1 MASNEIIFSVKVQ
14 KDGNLKVVAKEAG
27 AAAKQTDKFT
37 EATEKTTKSRNRFK
51 KGEKGVGQAGLS
63 SAKSFSKMN
72 QTMVGSGGLVGAY
85 ATLAANVFAL
95 TAAFGIL
102 QRASAANQ
110 LAEGLA
116 YTGAVAGRNLP
127 YIADRLKDITGEAV
141 STAEAMSA
149 VAIATSSG
157 FSSGQ
162 IAKLGEVAKGA
173 SLALGRDMTD
183 ALSRLIRGSAKLE
196 PELLDELGIMVRL
209 DEAAQTYATQLNTT
223 VANLTQ
229 YQKRQAFANA
239 VIKEGQEA
247 FAGIGSTI
255 DPNAYDQ
262 LGAALQDLLKDA
274 SQLINVG
281 LEPIAKFL
289 SGSRTGMVAG
299 VALFASTIRGA
310 LLPSL
315 SKGAQ
320 EMSTFA
326 AGLQDTARSSLLGVK
341 TTGKLP
347 KIYKELVEKIKD
359 GTATSEEMTAAQNS
373 LSSSLTKHSSDLANN
388 SSLLDVNT
396 AKYATKIGVIEGVT
410 AAQASLLSLQAA
422 QATAD
427 LAEAGALTLQL
438 AAHGSVI
445 ASYHSLKAVYIA
457 HIAASQ
463 AVAISNG
470 VAAGSFIALSAAI
483 HTAKIAL
490 KAIGIILLRFLPH
503 IAFIGI
509 AIAVAMA
516 AWDHFFGSDETVVDV
531 EEINESLK
539 HLDEVASQLAK
550 TLALISARNLDD
562 SQWKEFEATLTAVS
576 GASQQVRDRA
586 LESVDALEKVKFAGL
601 SKAMDE
607 VAAASEGLTEDWFGF
622 INSKK
627 KLRFEAAEKNL
638 ANLEKTFGD
647 MSAASAIATLE
658 LGKIKLESNG
668 LGGQGVVA
676 NIDKQIQALNDL
688 EESGESTA
696 KAIRAILATE
706 SDAAKAI
713 QALNTMT
720 SGLSAFAKERAKFV
734 STVST
739 PFDKMSDSID
749 EVIKSFTQLDNSGQL
764 TEGAAILKAAIDGTG
779 EDNTLAKAM
788 KAFKEEGESAEQ
800 TAVRL
805 GETLKKGIAT
815 IQKGP
820 GLLKKQTA
828 ELKKLTSSRKT
839 NVTVL
844 ERAQKLENDI
854 LDTKKDVLLA
864 SRILVVALGASV
876 EKSAELLRIDQEL
889 EAIAAA
895 RRTFQDKNLE
905 KVQTEIAARKLFLD
919 LDKKSLALDKE
930 KNKIAKKNAIEAQA
944 KNNFANRN
952 MRSTELTAKQTRTI
966 NADMLEATKKA
977 LDDEKKIKDAIIK
990 NEYDLLRAKAIQRN
1004 MDLGMSLKQAVNSP
1018 YVKLLEELRGKA
1030 LTRNRLSTRDTKNS
1044 EGDTTKDDEAVRDS
1058 AVAAFSKGETIGE
1071 RFYEGFF
1078 GANAA
1083 FDELN
1088 MAEKFGAAHT
1098 AIQPLLED
1106 LRSLGP
1112 QGEVVAGLSEG
1123 MLLTGANILNL
1134 VDKVKESGNI
1144 IKGDFLSMKA
1154 GAMSFADFVS
1164 TPEFADVAV
1173 AALNTIG
1180 SAIGQLGS
1188 IMAAASAN
1196 RVAGVDAEIA
1206 AEKKRDGTSAKS
1218 LAKIKGLEKKK
1229 EMMQRKAFEQNKKM
1243 MIAQAIMATAAGAI
1257 GVYAGVRDISTALIA
1272 GVMSAAIVAMGVA
1285 QVAIISGMSYQGGGS
1300 ASAGA
1305 SAPTSVSVGK
1315 RGTSSDMSKSQ
1326 SGRGELAYFRGD
1338 QGMGGA
1344 ENFRSAFYG
1353 KKHRAAGGNAGYVV
1367 GEQGPE
1373 LFMPDRP
1380 GTIVPAD
1387 DAAAGGGSTNVTF
1400 SINAIDAA
1408 GVEDVLAQQQGN
1420 IIGMIREAANSY
1432 GQDFMEELD
1441 ESTYTTPIARRA

>member
-509 AIAVAMA
+509 AIAAAMA

-539 HLDEVASQLAK
+539 HLDEVANQLAK

-622 INSKK
+622 ISSKK

-668 LGGQGVVA
+668 LGGSGVVA

-749 EVIKSFTQLDNSGQL
+749 EVIKSFSQLDNSGQL

-779 EDNTLAKAM
+779 ENNTLAKAM

-854 LDTKKDVLLA
+854 LDTKKGVLEA

-944 KNNFANRN
+944 KNNFANPN

-990 NEYDLLRAKAIQRN
+990 NEYDLLRAKAIERK

-1018 YVKLLEELRGKA
+1018 YVKLLEELRGNA

-1044 EGDTTKDDEAVRDS
+1044 AGDTTKDDEAVLNEGL
-1058 AVAAFSKGETIGE
+1058 AAFEKGSTAGE
-1071 RFYEGFF
+1071 RLYEGFH
-1078 GANAA
+1078 GSTAA
-1083 FDELN
+1083 FDEMN
-1088 MAEKFGAAHT
+1088 WGEKFSSIHNAM
-1098 AIQPLLED
+1098 QPTIE
-1106 LRSLGP
+1106 SFKEMGP
-1112 QGEVVAGLSEG
+1112 QGAAIGNMISGVMMATTAWATLSDTIRGLSLDNSKAFTG
-1123 MLLTGANILNL
+1123 MFDSFSNFKAAM
-1134 VDKVKESGNI
+1134 ES
-1144 IKGDFLSMKA
+1144 
-1154 GAMSFADFVS
+1154 
-1164 TPEFADVAV
+1164 PELKQAIAQ
-1173 AALNTIG
+1173 TM
-1180 SAIGQLGS
+1180 SAIGQSVGATNG
-1188 IMAAASAN
+1188 IYQAASAN
-1196 RVAGVDAEIA
+1196 RVAGIDNEIA
-1206 AEKKRDGTSAKS
+1206 AERARDGKSKES
-1218 LAKIKGLEKKK
+1218 LARISQLEKKK
-1229 EMMQRKAFEQNKKM
+1229 EAEKRKAFEVDKKM
-1243 MIAQAIMATAAGAI
+1243 KMAQIAINTAAAIMMTVGQTGFFGWPLAI
-1257 GVYAGVRDISTALIA
+1257 IMG
-1272 GVMSAAIVAMGVA
+1272 AMGAAQLAMVA
-1285 QVAIISGMSYQGGGS
+1285 GMTYQGGGS
-1300 ASAGA
+1300 ASVGV
-1305 SAPTSVSVGK
+1305 SAPSSVSVGK

>member
-326 AGLQDTARSSLLGVK
+326 AGLQDAARSSLLGVK

-347 KIYKELVEKIKD
+347 KIYAELVEKIKD
-359 GTATSEEMTAAQNS
+359 GTATSEEMAAAQNS
-373 LSSSLTKHSSDLANN
+373 LSASLSKHSSDLKTN
-388 SSLLDVNT
+388 STLQDVNT

-438 AAHGSVI
+438 AAHGSII
-445 ASYHSLKAVYIA
+445 ASYHSLHAVYLA

-470 VAAGSFIALSAAI
+470 VAASSFIALSAAI

-503 IAFIGI
+503 LAVLGL
-509 AIAVAMA
+509 AIAGAMA
-516 AWDHFFGSDETVVDV
+516 AWDHFFGSDETAADV

-562 SQWKEFEATLTAVS
+562 SQWKAFEATLTAVA

-586 LESVDALEKVKFAGL
+586 LETVDVLENAKFAAFSDALKEASEAGADMEL
-601 SKAMDE
+601 NLFGVVSRSRQLRFDEANAE
-607 VAAASEGLTEDWFGF
+607 VARLKENFG
-622 INSKK
+622 K
-627 KLRFEAAEKNL
+627 
-638 ANLEKTFGD
+638 
-647 MSAASAIATLE
+647 MSAASTIATLE
-658 LGKIKLESNG
+658 FGKLKLESNG
-668 LGGQGVVA
+668 LGGSGVVA
-676 NIDKQIQALNDL
+676 NIDKQIQALHDL
-688 EESGESTA
+688 EASGKSTA

-779 EDNTLAKAM
+779 EDNTLAKSM
-788 KAFKEEGESAEQ
+788 KAFKKEGESAEQ

-805 GETLKKGIAT
+805 GETLKKGIDT

-820 GLLKKQTA
+820 GLIKKQTA
-828 ELKKLTSSRKT
+828 ELKKLTNSRKT

-854 LDTKKDVLLA
+854 LDTKKGVLDE
-864 SRILVVALGASV
+864 SRILVVALGASE

-905 KVQTEIAARKLFLD
+905 KVQTEIAARQLLLD

-944 KNNFANRN
+944 KNNFANPL
-952 MRSTELTAKQTRTI
+952 MRSTKLTAKQTRTI

-1044 EGDTTKDDEAVRDS
+1044 EGDTTKDDEAVLNAGKD
-1058 AVAAFSKGETIGE
+1058 AFGMGKTTGE
-1071 RFYEGFF
+1071 RLYEGFL
-1078 GANAA
+1078 GPDAA
-1083 FDELN
+1083 FDEMNLG
-1088 MAEKFGAAHT
+1088 EKFGSIAT
-1098 AIQPLLED
+1098 AMEPMMENM
-1106 LRSLGP
+1106 RALGP
-1112 QGEVVAGLSEG
+1112 EGELLAAISEG
-1123 MLLTGANILNL
+1123 VMIFSGSMITASDQISAVFAAKQAEMIAAKETGDATW
-1134 VDKVKESGNI
+1134 ESLSG
-1144 IKGDFLSMKA
+1144 KGKA
-1154 GAMSFADFVS
+1154 QIAA
-1164 TPEFADVAV
+1164 
-1173 AALNTIG
+1173 AALNALASSFAAL
-1180 SAIGQLGS
+1180 SA
-1188 IMAAASAN
+1188 IMAAASAAK
-1196 RVAGVDAEIA
+1196 VAGIDKEIA
-1206 AEKKRDGTSAKS
+1206 AEKKRDGSSKES
-1218 LAKIKGLEKKK
+1218 LAKIKSLEAKKDAMK
-1229 EMMQRKAFEQNKKM
+1229 RKAFEVNKKM
-1243 MIAQAIMATAAGAI
+1243 QMAQIVISTAAAIAATAASNLGAPWA
-1257 GVYAGVRDISTALIA
+1257 YPLMIA
-1272 GVMSAAIVAMGVA
+1272 MGAMGAAQLAIVAGT
-1285 QVAIISGMSYQGGGS
+1285 SYQGGGGGG
-1300 ASAGA
+1300 AGA
-1305 SAPTSVSVGK
+1305 AVPSNVSVGK
-1315 RGTSSDMSKSQ
+1315 RGTSSDMDKSK
-1326 SGRGELAYFRGD
+1326 SGRGELAYFRGE